1 MRSVMETME
10 RAGLLLRMGRHLPQ
24 PRPHSRRGQTDGIE
38 WLSMAELAGR
48 LSELSGCGNTA
59 VLTHACSAVLEA
71 QRDGETVAWITR
83 RDRPFYPP
91 DAGEMGIDLSA
102 LAVVRC
108 QDGRAVARAADRL
121 ARCGAF
127 GLLVLDLGED
137 EEVPP
142 ALLTR
147 LAGLAHRHD
156 TAILFLTEK
165 SDEAP
170 SVGPIVSLRVG
181 SQRLGVGEGR
191 FVCRLHAIKDKRR
204 GPGWGREA
212 LYHGPPGLC

>member
-1 MRSVMETME
+1 MKTME
-10 RAGLLLRMGRHLPQ
+10 RAGLLLRMGTHLPQ
-24 PRPHSRRGQTDGIE
+24 PRPHGRRGQADGIGG
-38 WLSMAELAGR
+38 LSMADLAGR
-48 LSELSGCGNTA
+48 LVELSGLGDTA

-71 QRDGETVAWITR
+71 QREGETVAWITR

-108 QDGRAVARAADRL
+108 PDGRAVASAADRL
-121 ARCGAF
+121 ARSGAF

-137 EEVPP
+137 GEVPP

-147 LAGLAHRHD
+147 LAGLAHKHD

-165 SDEAP
+165 SEDAP
-170 SVGPIVSLRVG
+170 SVAPIVSLRG
-181 SQRLGVGEGR
+181 SSQRRGVGDGR
-191 FVCRLHAIKDKRR
+191 FVCRFHAVKDKRR